1 MKNEEITNINE
12 MNMNT
17 EDIFKCVK
25 DILLKN
31 FNLHSIILFGSY
43 ARGRQ
48 KYNSDIDVAIKPTDK
63 IQEQELINTKNEIEK
78 IIGIDVHLINLDE
91 INDDFRYE
99 ILLTGKTLYC
109 KNEYELEMYKL
120 KKYSDYLLFSEDRKV
135 IVDKVKQGGTL
146 YGEWI
151 GNI

>member
-1 MKNEEITNINE
+1 
-12 MNMNT
+12 MNT
-17 EDIFKCVK
+17 EDIFKCVE
-25 DILLKN
+25 DILLKKIN
-31 FNLHSIILFGSY
+31 PDSIILFGSY
-43 ARGRQ
+43 ARGKQ
-48 KYNSDIDVAIKPTDK
+48 KHNSDIDIAIKPMNK
-63 IQEQELINTKNEIEK
+63 IQEAELINIKNEIEK

-146 YGEWI
+146 YGE
-151 GNI
+151 

>member
-1 MKNEEITNINE
+1 MKNEEITNLNG

-31 FNLHSIILFGSY
+31 FKLHSIILFGSY

-48 KYNSDIDVAIKPTDK
+48 KHNSDIDVAIKPIDK
-63 IQEQELINTKNEIEK
+63 IQEKELINTKNEIEK

-120 KKYSDYLLFSEDRKV
+120 KKYSDYLLFSEDRKI

-146 YGEWI
+146 YGE
-151 GNI
+151 

>member
-1 MKNEEITNINE
+1 
-12 MNMNT
+12 MNA
-17 EDIFKCVK
+17 EDIFKCVE
-25 DILLKN
+25 DILLKK

-43 ARGRQ
+43 ARGKQ
-48 KYNSDIDVAIKPTDK
+48 KHNSDIDIAIKPMSK
-63 IQEQELINTKNEIEK
+63 IQEAELINIKNEIEK

-146 YGEWI
+146 YGE
-151 GNI
+151 

>member
-146 YGEWI
+146 YGE
-151 GNI
+151 